1 MLSISNGSQKGERRT
16 SSIHNGKQL
25 FGYSGPRRVRHR
37 FDRAGGTPLPLMNRG
52 VERPVTLYRVHFRWR
67 NKEVQLV
74 AESLDLTHPYFVS
87 IKGIVF
93 KENEK
98 LIINPSEEEI
108 RRTFGDASH
117 LMIPFQTVSL
127 IEEFAADSGSRIRPF
142 TLVEE
147 PTAEVD
153 EQSDGGGEQ
162 SL

>member
-1 MLSISNGSQKGERRT
+1 MAY
-16 SSIHNGKQL
+16 HAVNGKQL
-25 FGYSGPRRVRHR
+25 FGLSVVVPVVSGRRLTERTGRTYLVE
-37 FDRAGGTPLPLMNRG
+37 NRDA
-52 VERPVTLYRVHFRWR
+52 ERPVTLYRVHFRWR

-93 KENEK
+93 KEGEK

-142 TLVEE
+142 TLVED
-147 PTAEVD
+147 PPAEAD
-153 EQSDGGGEQ
+153 EQSDGGSEQ
-162 SL
+162 PGSERPR